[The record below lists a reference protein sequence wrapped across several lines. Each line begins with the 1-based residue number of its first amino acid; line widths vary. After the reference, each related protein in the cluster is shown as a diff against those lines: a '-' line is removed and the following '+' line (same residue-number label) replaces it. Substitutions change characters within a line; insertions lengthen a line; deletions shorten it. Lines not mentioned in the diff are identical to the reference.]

1 MTVHVF
7 SGPTVPAVR
16 VREVVP
22 GAVTHPP
29 VRHGDLM
36 RLGAGPGD
44 TVLIIDGLWHQ
55 SAPVRHKEILA
66 LLADGVAVVGA
77 ASMGA
82 LRAAELAPYGMV
94 GVGRIFED
102 FRSGALDADDEV
114 AVLHTDDGRPLSEAL
129 VNLRAALTRAAAD
142 GQLEDIEA
150 DRLADLARSLP
161 YTSRSWTA
169 LGRLAAGEGLG
180 PAFSRADTWRHTHP
194 CDAKREDAERALA
207 LVAAGLPPAPGAGAW
222 AWAGEPWQTSFV
234 RYWQAA
240 FRPGAET
247 SGQPVSF
254 LALLHHQQL
263 YDPEI
268 PARWRARV
276 LAAIA
281 HETGDDVCRPV
292 RSEAVERSALR
303 FAAAAGVEV
312 GSMSGD
318 QLAHWLTEEEVS
330 QLPPEEA
337 LVRVVVRSAR
347 LDGAWTVWPA
357 AVAEAG
363 DLLGAVA
370 PAAEAAA
377 AAYALNAEIETADPR
392 HTTAHLSAERI
403 ASHLAQHWE
412 LPEEC
417 GQAVLDAAARDRAFR
432 DFAGAVEVAR
442 AFYLSARTAVTTP
455 SASLVACG
463 ARQSPRT

>member
-7 SGPTVPAVR
+7 SGPTVPGAR
-16 VREVVP
+16 VREVLP

-36 RLGAGPGD
+36 RLRTGPGD
-44 TVLIIDGLWHQ
+44 TLLIIDGLWHQ

-66 LLADGVAVVGA
+66 LLAEGVAVVGA

-94 GVGRIFED
+94 GIGRIFED

-114 AVLHTDDGRPLSEAL
+114 AVLHTDDGLPLSEAL

-142 GQLEDIEA
+142 GQLDDAEA
-150 DRLADLARSLP
+150 DLLADLARSLP

-169 LGRLAAGEGLG
+169 LGRIAAGEGLG
-180 PAFSRADTWRHTHP
+180 PAFSRADTWRRTHP

-207 LVAAGLPPAPGAGAW
+207 LLAAGLPPAPGAGAW
-222 AWAGEPWQTSFV
+222 AGEAWQTSFV

-240 FRPGAET
+240 FRPGAVAC
-247 SGQPVSF
+247 GQPVSF

-263 YDPEI
+263 YDPGF
-268 PARWRARV
+268 PARWRTRV

-281 HETGDDVCRPV
+281 HERCDDGCRPV
-292 RSEAVERSALR
+292 GSAAVERSALR
-303 FAAAAGVEV
+303 CAAAAGVEV

-330 QLPPEEA
+330 RLPPEEA

-357 AVAEAG
+357 TMAEAG
-363 DLLGAVA
+363 DLLGSVP
-370 PAAEAAA
+370 PAAEAVVAA
-377 AAYALNAEIETADPR
+377 LVRNAEIEAADPH
-392 HTTAHLSAERI
+392 HTTAHLRAGRI
-403 ASHLAQHWE
+403 ASHLAQCWG
-412 LPEEC
+412 LPE
-417 GQAVLDAAARDRAFR
+417 GYGRAMLDAAARDRAFR
-432 DFAGAVEVAR
+432 DVTGAIEVAR
-442 AFYLSARTAVTTP
+442 AFYLSARAVGTGP
-455 SASLVACG
+455 PVSLVAPG
-463 ARQSPRT
+463 AR

>member
-7 SGPTVPAVR
+7 SGPTVPATR
-16 VREVVP
+16 VREVLRD
-22 GAVTHPP
+22 AVTHPP

-55 SAPVRHKEILA
+55 SAPVRHKEILV
-66 LLADGVAVVGA
+66 LLAEGVTVVGA

-94 GVGRIFED
+94 GVGHIFED

-142 GQLEDIEA
+142 GQLDDTEA

-161 YTSRSWTA
+161 YTTRSWTA

-180 PAFSRADTWRHTHP
+180 TVFSRADAWRRTHP

-207 LVAAGLPPAPGAGAW
+207 LVAADLPPALGAG

-240 FRPGAET
+240 FRPGAVAC
-247 SGQPVSF
+247 GQPLSF

-263 YDPEI
+263 YDAGFPG
-268 PARWRARV
+268 RWRTRV

-281 HETGDDVCRPV
+281 HETCDDVCRPV
-292 RSEAVERSALR
+292 RSAAVERSALR

-312 GSMSGD
+312 ASMSGD
-318 QLAHWLTEEEVS
+318 QLTHWLTEDEVT

-363 DLLGAVA
+363 DLLGSV
-370 PAAEAAA
+370 PLAAEAVAA
-377 AAYALNAEIETADPR
+377 AFALNADIEAADPH
-392 HTTAHLSAERI
+392 HTTTHLSAERI
-403 ASHLAQHWE
+403 ASHLVERWG
-412 LPEEC
+412 LPEGC
-417 GQAVLDAAARDRAFR
+417 GRAVLDAAARDRAFR
-432 DFAGAVEVAR
+432 DFTGAVEVAR
-442 AFYLSARTAVTTP
+442 AFYLSARAVVAAP
-455 SASLVACG
+455 SASLVDAG

>member
-1 MTVHVF
+1 MTIHVF
-7 SGPTVPAVR
+7 SGPTVTAAR

-36 RLGAGPGD
+36 RLGSGPGD

-66 LLADGVAVVGA
+66 LLAEGVAVVGA

-150 DRLADLARSLP
+150 VRLADLARSLP

-180 PAFSRADTWRHTHP
+180 PAFNRADAWRRTHP
-194 CDAKREDAERALA
+194 YDAKREDAEEALA
-207 LVAAGLPPAPGAGAW
+207 LVAAGLSPALGTG
-222 AWAGEPWQTSFV
+222 AWAGEPWRTSFV

-240 FRPGAET
+240 FRPGAVAC
-247 SGQPVSF
+247 GQPVGF
-254 LALLHHQQL
+254 LAILHHQQL
-263 YDPEI
+263 YDPEF
-268 PARWRARV
+268 PGRWRARV

-292 RSEAVERSALR
+292 RSEAVERCALR
-303 FAAAAGVEV
+303 CAAAAGEEV

-318 QLAHWLTEEEVS
+318 QLAHWLTVDEVS

-337 LVRVVVRSAR
+337 LARVVVRSAR

-357 AVAEAG
+357 TMTEAG
-363 DLLGAVA
+363 DLLGSV
-370 PAAEAAA
+370 PLAAEAVVAA
-377 AAYALNAEIETADPR
+377 FALNTETEAADPR
-392 HTTAHLSAERI
+392 HTTAHLRADRI
-403 ASHLAQHWE
+403 AAHLAQRWE
-412 LPEEC
+412 LPEGC
-417 GQAVLDAAARDRAFR
+417 GRAVLDAAARDRAFR
-432 DFAGAVEVAR
+432 DFTGAVEVAR
-442 AFYLSARTAVTTP
+442 AFYLSARAAVTAP
-455 SASLVACG
+455 SASLVVSG

>member
-7 SGPTVPAVR
+7 SGPTVSAAR
-16 VREVVP
+16 VRELLP

-66 LLADGVAVVGA
+66 LLAEGAAVVGA
-77 ASMGA
+77 ASVGA

-94 GVGRIFED
+94 GIGRIFED

-114 AVLHTDDGRPLSEAL
+114 AVLHTDDGNPLSEAL
-129 VNLRAALTRAAAD
+129 VNLRTALTRAAAD
-142 GQLEDIEA
+142 GQLDVTEA
-150 DRLADLARSLP
+150 DRLAELARSLP
-161 YTSRSWTA
+161 WTSRSWTA
-169 LGRLAAGEGLG
+169 LGRLAAREGLG
-180 PAFSRADTWRHTHP
+180 SAFRRADAWHRTHP
-194 CDAKREDAERALA
+194 CDVKREDAERALA
-207 LVAAGLPPAPGAGAW
+207 ILAAGLPPASGAGAW
-222 AWAGEPWQTSFV
+222 VGESWQTSFV

-240 FRPGAET
+240 FRPGAAVC
-247 SGQPVSF
+247 GQPVSV

-263 YDPEI
+263 YDPGF
-268 PARWRARV
+268 PDRWRTRV
-276 LAAIA
+276 VAAIA
-281 HETGDDVCRPV
+281 RETRDDVCRPV
-292 RSEAVERSALR
+292 RPEAVEQAALR

-312 GSMSGD
+312 ASMSGD

-357 AVAEAG
+357 TVAEAG
-363 DLLGAVA
+363 DLLGSVTL
-370 PAAEAAA
+370 AAEAVAA
-377 AAYALNAEIETADPR
+377 AFAVNADIEAADPH
-392 HTTAHLSAERI
+392 HTTAHLSVERI
-403 ASHLAQHWE
+403 AVHLAQRWG
-412 LPEEC
+412 LPEDS
-417 GQAVLDAAARDRAFR
+417 GHAVLDAAARDRAFR

-442 AFYLSARTAVTTP
+442 AFYLSARAMVAVP
-455 SASLVACG
+455 SASLAGAG

>member
-1 MTVHVF
+1 MTVHVY
-7 SGPTVPAVR
+7 SGPTVPADR

-36 RLGAGPGD
+36 RLGAGSGD
-44 TVLIIDGLWHQ
+44 TVLIIDGFWHQ

-129 VNLRAALTRAAAD
+129 VNLRAVLTRAAAD
-142 GQLEDIEA
+142 GHLDDTEA
-150 DRLADLARSLP
+150 DRLAELARSLSYP
-161 YTSRSWTA
+161 SRSWAA
-169 LGRLAAGEGLG
+169 LGRLAAGDGLG
-180 PAFSRADTWRHTHP
+180 SAFSRADAWRRTHP

-207 LVAAGLPPAPGAGAW
+207 LLAAGLPPAPGAG

-240 FRPGAET
+240 FRPVAVACA
-247 SGQPVSF
+247 QPVGF

-263 YDPEI
+263 YDPGF
-268 PARWRARV
+268 PDRWRTRV

-281 HETGDDVCRPV
+281 HEACGDVCRPV
-292 RSEAVERSALR
+292 RSSAVQRSALQ

-312 GSMSGD
+312 AGMSGD

-357 AVAEAG
+357 TMAEAG
-363 DLLGAVA
+363 DLLGSV
-370 PAAEAAA
+370 PLAAEAVAA
-377 AAYALNAEIETADPR
+377 AFAVNAEIEATDPH
-392 HTTAHLSAERI
+392 HTTAHLNADRI
-403 ASHLAQHWE
+403 ASHLTQRWG

-417 GQAVLDAAARDRAFR
+417 GRAVLDAAARDRAFR

-442 AFYLSARTAVTTP
+442 TFYLSARTAGTMP
-455 SASLVACG
+455 SASSAASG
-463 ARQSPRT
+463 TRPSPRT

>member
-7 SGPTVPAVR
+7 SGPTVPAAR
-16 VREVVP
+16 VREILPDAVP
-22 GAVTHPP
+22 HPP

-66 LLADGVAVVGA
+66 LLAEGVAVVGA

-94 GVGRIFED
+94 GVGHIFEG

-129 VNLRAALTRAAAD
+129 VNLRAALARAAAD
-142 GQLEDIEA
+142 GQLDDTEA
-150 DRLADLARSLP
+150 DRLVDMARSLP

-169 LGRLAAGEGLG
+169 LGRLAAREGLG
-180 PAFSRADTWRHTHP
+180 PAFIRADTWRRTHP
-194 CDAKREDAERALA
+194 CDDKREDAERALA
-207 LVAAGLPPAPGAGAW
+207 LVAAGLPPSRGAGVW
-222 AWAGEPWQTSFV
+222 AREPWQTSFV

-240 FRPGAET
+240 FRPGVVAR
-247 SGQPVSF
+247 GQSVSF
-254 LALLHHQQL
+254 LVLLHHQQL
-263 YDPEI
+263 YDPGF
-268 PARWRARV
+268 PDRWRARV

-281 HETGDDVCRPV
+281 HDTGDDVCRPA
-292 RSEAVERSALR
+292 RSVAVQRSALR
-303 FAAAAGVEV
+303 FVAAAGLEV
-312 GSMSGD
+312 ASMSGD
-318 QLAHWLTEEEVS
+318 QLAYWLTEEEVS
-330 QLPPEEA
+330 RLPLEEA

-357 AVAEAG
+357 TVAEAG
-363 DLLGAVA
+363 DLLGSV
-370 PAAEAAA
+370 PLAAEAVAA
-377 AAYALNAEIETADPR
+377 AFALNAQIEAADPH
-392 HTTAHLSAERI
+392 HTTAHLSADRI
-403 ASHLAQHWE
+403 AAHLTQCWG
-412 LPEEC
+412 LPERC
-417 GQAVLDAAARDRAFR
+417 GRAVLDAAARDRAFR

-442 AFYLSARTAVTTP
+442 AFYLSARTVVTAP
-455 SASLVACG
+455 PASLVSPG
-463 ARQSPRT
+463 TRQSPRT

>member
-1 MTVHVF
+1 MSIHVF
-7 SGPTVPAVR
+7 SGPTVPAAR
-16 VREVVP
+16 VRDVVP

-82 LRAAELAPYGMV
+82 LRAAELAPYGML

-114 AVLHTDDGRPLSEAL
+114 AVLHAENGRPLSEAL
-129 VNLRAALTRAAAD
+129 VNMRAALTRAAAD
-142 GQLEDIEA
+142 GAVGDADA

-161 YTSRSWTA
+161 YTSRSWAA
-169 LGRLAAGEGLG
+169 LGRIAAREGLE
-180 PAFSRADTWRHTHP
+180 PAFNRADVWRRTHP
-194 CDAKREDAERALA
+194 CDAKREDAEQALA
-207 LVAAGLPPAPGAGAW
+207 LLSASLPPASGAG

-234 RYWQAA
+234 RYWQAS
-240 FRPGAET
+240 FRPGAVAH
-247 SGQPVSF
+247 GQPVSF

-263 YDPEI
+263 YDPQF
-268 PARWRARV
+268 PDRWRTRV
-276 LAAIA
+276 LASIA
-281 HETGDDVCRPV
+281 HDTCDDDRRPM
-292 RSEAVERSALR
+292 RSAAVERSALR
-303 FAAAAGVEV
+303 CAAAAGVDV
-312 GSMSGD
+312 AGMSAD
-318 QLAHWLTEEEVS
+318 QLAHWLTEAEAS
-330 QLPPEEA
+330 QLPPGEA
-337 LVRVVVRSAR
+337 LVRLLVRSAR

-357 AVAEAG
+357 SVAEAG
-363 DLLGAVA
+363 DLLGSIS
-370 PAAEAAA
+370 PAAEAVAA
-377 AAYALNAEIETADPR
+377 AFALNSEIETADPH

-403 ASHLAQHWE
+403 AAHLAERWA
-412 LPEEC
+412 LPDGC
-417 GQAVLDAAARDRAFR
+417 GRAVLDAAARDRAFR

-442 AFYLSARTAVTTP
+442 AFYLSARAAVTIP
-455 SASLVACG
+455 SASLVGAG
-463 ARQSPRT
+463 ARRSPRT

>member
-7 SGPTVPAVR
+7 SGPTVPAAR
-16 VREVVP
+16 VREVLP
-22 GAVTHPP
+22 DAVTHPP
-29 VRHGDLM
+29 IRHGDLM

-66 LLADGVAVVGA
+66 LLSDGAAVAGA

-94 GVGRIFED
+94 GIGRIFED

-142 GQLEDIEA
+142 GQLDHA
-150 DRLADLARSLP
+150 HAQRLADLARSLP

-169 LGRLAAGEGLG
+169 LGRLAAGEGLAT
-180 PAFSRADTWRHTHP
+180 AFSRADAWRRTHP
-194 CDAKREDAERALA
+194 CNAKREDAEQALA
-207 LVAAGLPPAPGAGAW
+207 LVAAGLPAVPGAG

-240 FRPGAET
+240 FRTGAVAC
-247 SGQPVSF
+247 GQPVSF

-263 YDPEI
+263 YDPGF
-268 PARWRARV
+268 PDRWRRRV

-281 HETGDDVCRPV
+281 HEADDEVCRPV
-292 RSEAVERSALR
+292 RSPAVERSALR
-303 FAAAAGVEV
+303 SAAAAGVEV
-312 GSMSGD
+312 ASMSGV
-318 QLAHWLTEEEVS
+318 QLAHWLTDEEVGL
-330 QLPPEEA
+330 LPPEEA
-337 LVRVVVRSAR
+337 LVRVMVRSAR

-363 DLLGAVA
+363 DLLDSV
-370 PAAEAAA
+370 PLAAEAVAA
-377 AAYALNAEIETADPR
+377 AFAFNAQVEAADPH
-392 HTTAHLSAERI
+392 HTTAHLSVERV
-403 ASHLAQHWE
+403 AAHLTQRWG
-412 LPEEC
+412 LPEGC
-417 GQAVLDAAARDRAFR
+417 GRAGLDAAARDRAFR

-442 AFYLSARTAVTTP
+442 AFYLSARAVAATA
-455 SASLVACG
+455 SASLVTSG

>member
-7 SGPTVPAVR
+7 SGPTVPAAR
-16 VREVVP
+16 VREILP
-22 GAVTHPP
+22 SAVTHPP

-36 RLGAGPGD
+36 RIGAGTGD

-66 LLADGVAVVGA
+66 LLAEGVAVVGA

-129 VNLRAALTRAAAD
+129 VNLRAALSGAAAE
-142 GQLEDIEA
+142 GQLDDTEA

-161 YTSRSWTA
+161 YTARSWAA

-180 PAFSRADTWRHTHP
+180 PAFSRADTWRRRHP

-222 AWAGEPWQTSFV
+222 ADESWRTSFV

-240 FRPGAET
+240 FRPGAVT
-247 SGQPVSF
+247 CGQSVSF

-263 YDPEI
+263 YDPAF
-268 PARWRARV
+268 PGRWRTRV

-281 HETGDDVCRPV
+281 HEACGGVCRPV
-292 RSEAVERSALR
+292 RSAAVERCALR
-303 FAAAAGVEV
+303 CAAAAGVEV
-312 GSMSGD
+312 ASMSGD
-318 QLAHWLTEEEVS
+318 QLAHWLTEEELS

-337 LVRVVVRSAR
+337 LVRIVVRSAR

-363 DLLGAVA
+363 DLLGSVSLVAEAVA
-370 PAAEAAA
+370 AAF
-377 AAYALNAEIETADPR
+377 ALNAEIEAADPH
-392 HTTAHLSAERI
+392 HTTAHLSVERI
-403 ASHLAQHWE
+403 AAHLAQRWG
-412 LPEEC
+412 LPEGSSGAEF
-417 GQAVLDAAARDRAFR
+417 DAAARDRAFR

-442 AFYLSARTAVTTP
+442 AFYLFARDVVTTP

>member
-16 VREVVP
+16 VREALP

-66 LLADGVAVVGA
+66 LLVEGVAVVGA

-94 GVGRIFED
+94 GVGRVFDD
-102 FRSGALDADDEV
+102 FRSGTLDADDEV
-114 AVLHTDDGRPLSEAL
+114 AVLHTDDGRPMSEAL
-129 VNLRAALTRAAAD
+129 VNLRTALTRAAAD
-142 GQLEDIEA
+142 GQLDDSEA

-161 YTSRSWTA
+161 YASRSWTA
-169 LGRLAAGEGLG
+169 LGRLAAGEGLVA
-180 PAFSRADTWRHTHP
+180 AFTRADAWRRTHP
-194 CDAKREDAERALA
+194 HDVKREDAEYALT
-207 LVAAGLPPAPGAGAW
+207 LVASGLPAPPGAGAW
-222 AWAGEPWQTSFV
+222 AGKPWQTSFV
-234 RYWQAA
+234 RYWRAS
-240 FRPGAET
+240 FRPGAAVDE
-247 SGQPVSF
+247 QPIGF

-263 YDPEI
+263 YDPGF
-268 PARWRARV
+268 PDRWRTRV
-276 LAAIA
+276 LAAVA
-281 HETGDDVCRPV
+281 HDIRADVCRPA
-292 RSEAVERSALR
+292 RSTETEQSALR
-303 FAAAAGVEV
+303 AISAAGLETAD
-312 GSMSGD
+312 MSAD
-318 QLAHWLTEEEVS
+318 QLAHWLTPEEVR

-357 AVAEAG
+357 TLAEAG
-363 DLLGAVA
+363 GLLGSVPA
-370 PAAEAAA
+370 AAEAVAA
-377 AAYALNAEIETADPR
+377 AFAVNAEVEAANPH
-392 HTTAHLSAERI
+392 HTTAHLSADRI
-403 ASHLAQHWE
+403 ASHLALRWGLAE
-412 LPEEC
+412 
-417 GQAVLDAAARDRAFR
+417 GSGGAVRDAAARDRAFR

-442 AFYLSARTAVTTP
+442 PFYLSARVGVTAP
-455 SASLVACG
+455 SASLATVG

>member
-1 MTVHVF
+1 MSVHVF
-7 SGPTVPAVR
+7 SGPTVSAAR
-16 VREVVP
+16 VREALP
-22 GAVTHPP
+22 DAVTHPP

-94 GVGRIFED
+94 GIGRIFED

-142 GQLEDIEA
+142 GQMETTEA
-150 DRLADLARSLP
+150 TRLANLAHSLP
-161 YTSRSWTA
+161 YTRRSWAA
-169 LGRLAAGEGLG
+169 LGRLAAGEGLQ
-180 PAFSRADTWRHTHP
+180 PAFNRADAWRRVHP
-194 CDAKREDAERALA
+194 CDAKREDAELALA
-207 LVAAGLPPAPGAGAW
+207 LVAAGLPPAPGTAG

-240 FRPGAET
+240 FRPVAEA
-247 SGQPVSF
+247 SGQSLNC
-254 LALLHHQQL
+254 LALLNYQQL
-263 YDPEI
+263 YDPGF
-268 PARWRARV
+268 PSRWRTRV
-276 LAAIA
+276 LAALTQ
-281 HETGDDVCRPV
+281 EEDDVCRPV
-292 RSEAVERSALR
+292 RAAAVERSALR
-303 FAAAAGVEV
+303 RVADAGVEL

-318 QLAHWLTEEEVS
+318 QLAHWLTEDEVCR
-330 QLPPEEA
+330 LPPEEA
-337 LVRVVVRSAR
+337 LVRIVVRSAR
-347 LDGAWTVWPA
+347 LDGAWTVWPVT
-357 AVAEAG
+357 VAEAG
-363 DLLGAVA
+363 DLIGSVPSVAEAVA
-370 PAAEAAA
+370 AAFTFNAEVEAA
-377 AAYALNAEIETADPR
+377 DPHR
-392 HTTAHLSAERI
+392 TTAHLSADRI
-403 ASHLAQHWE
+403 AASLVQRWG
-412 LPEEC
+412 LPERC
-417 GQAVLDAAARDRAFR
+417 GRTVLDAAARDRAFR

-442 AFYLSARTAVTTP
+442 AFYLSARAGTAGP
-455 SASLVACG
+455 SPSLTASG

>member
-7 SGPTVPAVR
+7 SGPTVSAVR

-22 GAVTHPP
+22 DAVTHPP

-66 LLADGVAVVGA
+66 LLAEGVAVICA

-82 LRAAELAPYGMV
+82 LRAAELVPYGMV
-94 GVGRIFED
+94 GIGRIFED

-114 AVLHTDDGRPLSEAL
+114 AVLHTDGGLPLSEAL

-142 GQLEDIEA
+142 GQLDVTEA
-150 DRLADLARSLP
+150 DRLADLARCLP

-180 PAFSRADTWRHTHP
+180 PAFSRADAWRRTHP

-222 AWAGEPWQTSFV
+222 AGEPWQTSFV

-240 FRPGAET
+240 FRPGAVAC
-247 SGQPVSF
+247 GQPVSF

-263 YDPEI
+263 YDPGF
-268 PARWRARV
+268 PDRWRARV

-281 HETGDDVCRPV
+281 HETCDGVCRPV
-292 RSEAVERSALR
+292 RSAAVERSALR
-303 FAAAAGVEV
+303 CAAAAGVEV
-312 GSMSGD
+312 AGMSGD

-330 QLPPEEA
+330 RLPPGEA

-347 LDGAWTVWPA
+347 LDGAWTVWPGT
-357 AVAEAG
+357 VVEAG
-363 DLLGAVA
+363 DLLGSV
-370 PAAEAAA
+370 PVAAEAVAA
-377 AAYALNAEIETADPR
+377 AFALNAEIEASNPD
-392 HTTAHLSAERI
+392 HTTAHLSVERI
-403 ASHLAQHWE
+403 ASHLVRRWGLSE
-412 LPEEC
+412 GC
-417 GQAVLDAAARDRAFR
+417 GRAVLDAAARDRAFR

-442 AFYLSARTAVTTP
+442 AFYLSARAALTAP
-455 SASLVACG
+455 SASLVVSG